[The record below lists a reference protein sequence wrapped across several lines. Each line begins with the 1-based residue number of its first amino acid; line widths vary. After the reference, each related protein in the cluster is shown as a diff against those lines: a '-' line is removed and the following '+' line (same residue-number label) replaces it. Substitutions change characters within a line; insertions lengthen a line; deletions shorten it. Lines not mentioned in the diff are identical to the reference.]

1 MSTTSVNNKETN
13 YKKIKI
19 IGQGAYGKVYQVQER
34 ESKTLYAMKK
44 IDLTQQSDKETQS
57 TLNEIRILCSFE
69 HQNICGY

>member
-34 ESKTLYAMKK
+34 ESKTIYAMKK
-44 IDLTQQSDKETQS
+44 IDLTQ
-57 TLNEIRILCSFE
+57 
-69 HQNICGY
+69 